1 MDKTEATK
9 LLALI
14 KLAYPTAYRDM
25 DKVSMVATVNM
36 WQSTFPHTP
45 YPIMEI
51 AFNHFRM
58 TSKFPPTTAE
68 MIEELSI
75 LYHIALGDL
84 MMAQL
89 TGDKL
94 AKQKCQYVMKYTQN
108 FRNGVE
114 QAINYNSIGASA
126 FFEDKQPELLS
137 SEGPKI
143 FSGAE

>member
-1 MDKTEATK
+1 MDKTETTK

-36 WQSTFPHTP
+36 WHSTFPHTP
-45 YPIMEI
+45 YSIMEM
-51 AFNHFRM
+51 AFDHFRK
-58 TSKFPPTTAE
+58 TSKFPPTAAE
-68 MIEELSI
+68 MFEELRN
-75 LYHIALGDL
+75 LYHTALGD
-84 MMAQL
+84 MMLARLAGDEL
-89 TGDKL
+89 TEKRCL
-94 AKQKCQYVMKYTQN
+94 YVMRYTEG
-108 FRNGVE
+108 FRDGVK
-114 QAINYNSIGASA
+114 QTINYNSIGGSA

>member
-36 WQSTFPHTP
+36 WQATFPHTP
-45 YPIMEI
+45 YPIMEM
-51 AFNHFRM
+51 AFDRFRKV
-58 TSKFPPTTAE
+58 SKFPPTAAE
-68 MIEELSI
+68 MFEELSN
-75 LYHIALGDL
+75 LYHTALGEL

-94 AKQKCQYVMKYTQN
+94 NKQKCQYVMKYTQD
-108 FRNGVE
+108 FRCGVK
-114 QAINYNSIGASA
+114 QSINYNSIGGSA
-126 FFEDKQPELLS
+126 FFEDKEPELLS